1 MPFRFLNSTIDDA
14 IPGSDV
20 KTRAHSKAS
29 RNCVDTLMHYTR
41 SALESD
47 ALSHRL
53 STVAAP
59 AHALPKLVLAF
70 LLAIVASQSDL
81 RAQTLAPPTAS
92 TPQPAASA
100 SAGTEEETIEPTFE
114 TQKLARTYILDVPAP
129 RGQITD
135 RNGEPLAQ
143 NRLNYNLAI
152 NFPTPLDFSDAQALS
167 FAKEKID
174 KTARLIGRKIKISD
188 DAILR
193 HYHNRGIMPMEIAQN
208 LTQVEYEQIKNE
220 PPPGVIV
227 RPTYVRVYPN
237 GKVAG
242 QIIGYTG
249 KTGRNPDGIV
259 DNHETLWP
267 ETEGREGLEQTFNQM
282 LAGKHGEYKLTFD
295 KDGRKTSEKLITPP
309 EPGFNVV
316 TTIDLRLQQLAEKA
330 LEAKAKRG
338 AIVIIDPNNGDIL
351 ALASWPTYDPN
362 LFVPS
367 ISAEQLK
374 TLQDDKDIPLLPRA
388 YRSSYPPGSTFK
400 IAVGIAAL
408 ESGAV
413 HPDDRYEC
421 VPSIQIGNV
430 TFHNWKKG
438 NRGALNFVQAL
449 TESCDTWFYQ
459 VGIRTGAQPIID
471 WALQLGFGAKCG
483 IPLRGEAEGRVPNDE
498 YMKATHG
505 RRLLNGDIANM
516 SIGQGDT
523 QVTPLQM
530 AQAMGV
536 VANGGTLYQTR
547 LVQQVQTFDNQIV
560 TAYQVRAKRILNLSA
575 ETLDEVHTGMI
586 DVVNGA
592 GGTAHQATLDNAE
605 VAGKTG
611 TAQWGP
617 KNKERTAAWFAGFLP
632 ADQPRYAFAALY
644 EGDVG
649 SKVHGGSA
657 AAPMIADVFKE
668 VYKSEKVVSQ
678 KQRRAREQPE
688 IRRAEP
694 VEEEDESD

>member
-1 MPFRFLNSTIDDA
+1 MRSLWETLSGLYIAFSIQATST
-14 IPGSDV
+14 
-20 KTRAHSKAS
+20 
-29 RNCVDTLMHYTR
+29 
-41 SALESD
+41 AL
-47 ALSHRL
+47 
-53 STVAAP
+53 
-59 AHALPKLVLAF
+59 F
-70 LLAIVASQSDL
+70 
-81 RAQTLAPPTAS
+81 AQALAPSAVPSAT
-92 TPQPAASA
+92 TPPQ
-100 SAGTEEETIEPTFE
+100 TEEETIVPTFE
-114 TQKLARTYILDVPAP
+114 TQKLSRTYILDVPAP

-135 RNGEPLAQ
+135 RNGESLAQ
-143 NRLNYNLAI
+143 NRLSYNLAI
-152 NFPTPLDFSDAQALS
+152 NFPTPLDFSDAQTLS
-167 FAKEKID
+167 FAREKID
-174 KTARLIGRKIKISD
+174 RTARLIGRKLKISD
-188 DAILR
+188 EAILR
-193 HYHNRGIMPMEIAQN
+193 HYHNRGVMPMEIAQN
-208 LTQVEYEQIKNE
+208 LSQVEYEQIKND

-227 RPTYVRVYPN
+227 RPIYVRVYPN

-267 ETEGREGLEQTFNQM
+267 EAEGREGLEQTFNEM
-282 LAGKHGEYKLTFD
+282 LTGKHGEYKLTFD

-309 EPGFNVV
+309 DPGYNVV
-316 TTIDLRLQQLAEKA
+316 TTLDLRLQQLAEKA

-374 TLQDDKDIPLLPRA
+374 LLQDDKDIPLLPRA

-408 ESGAV
+408 ESHSV
-413 HPDDRYEC
+413 YPDDRYEC

-459 VGIRTGAQPIID
+459 VGIKTGAQPIID
-471 WALQLGFGAKCG
+471 WALALGFGAKCG

-516 SIGQGDT
+516 SIGQGDI

-560 TAYQVRAKRILNLSA
+560 TAYQVRAKRTLKLSS
-575 ETLDEVHTGMI
+575 ETLDELHTGMT

-592 GGTAHQATLDNAE
+592 GGTAHQASLDNAE

-617 KNKERTAAWFAGFLP
+617 KNKERTAAWFSGFLP
-632 ADQPRYAFAALY
+632 ADQPRYAFAAVY

-668 VYKSEKVVSQ
+668 IYKSEKVVG
-678 KQRRAREQPE
+678 QRQPRAREKPE

>member
-1 MPFRFLNSTIDDA
+1 MVAAQAGLPAQTFAPPS
-14 IPGSDV
+14 
-20 KTRAHSKAS
+20 AS
-29 RNCVDTLMHYTR
+29 SPVP
-41 SALESD
+41 
-47 ALSHRL
+47 ALS
-53 STVAAP
+53 
-59 AHALPKLVLAF
+59 
-70 LLAIVASQSDL
+70 ASPS
-81 RAQTLAPPTAS
+81 PP
-92 TPQPAASA
+92 
-100 SAGTEEETIEPTFE
+100 EETIIPTFE
-114 TQKLARTYILDVPAP
+114 TQKLARTYILDVPGP

-135 RNGEPLAQ
+135 RNGVPLAQ
-143 NRLNYNLAI
+143 NRLSYNLAI
-152 NFPTPLDFSDAQALS
+152 NFPTPLDFSDAQTLS
-167 FAKEKID
+167 FVRGKID
-174 KTARLIGRKIKISD
+174 KTAKLISRTLKISD
-188 DAILR
+188 QAILR
-193 HYHNRGIMPMEIAQN
+193 HYRNRGIMPLEIAQN
-208 LTQVEYEQIKNE
+208 LSPADYNE
-220 PPPGVIV
+220 LKDNLPSGVIV
-227 RPTYVRVYPN
+227 RPVYVRVYPK

-242 QIIGYTG
+242 QIVGYTG

-282 LAGKHGEYKLTFD
+282 LTGKHGEYKLTFD
-295 KDGRKTSEKLITPP
+295 KDGRKTSERLVTPP
-309 EPGFNVV
+309 EPGYNVV
-316 TTIDLRLQQLAEKA
+316 TTLDVRLQELAEKA

-338 AIVIIDPNNGDIL
+338 AIVILDPNNGDVL

-374 TLQDDKDIPLLPRA
+374 ALQDDPNIPLLPRA

-400 IAVGIAAL
+400 IAVGIAAI

-413 HPDDRYEC
+413 RSDDQFNC
-421 VPSIQIGNV
+421 VPAIQIGNV

-438 NRGALNFVQAL
+438 DRGALNFVQAL

-459 VGIRTGAQPIID
+459 VGIKTGAQPIID
-471 WALQLGFGAKCG
+471 WALKLGFGAKCG

-505 RRLLNGDIANM
+505 RKLLNGDIANL
-516 SIGQGDT
+516 SIGQGDL

-530 AQAMGV
+530 AQSMGI
-536 VANGGTLYQTR
+536 VANGGTFYQTR
-547 LVQQVQTFDNQIV
+547 LVQQVQTFNNEIV
-560 TAYQVRAKRILNLSA
+560 TAYQVRAKR
-575 ETLDEVHTGMI
+575 TLDLLSETRDQLRIGMV
-586 DVVNGA
+586 DAVNGR
-592 GGTAHQATLDNAE
+592 GGTGHQASLENVE

-617 KNKERTAAWFAGFLP
+617 KHKERTAAWFAGFLP
-632 ADQPRYAFAALY
+632 ADQPQYAFAALY

-649 SKVHGGSA
+649 SNVHGGSS

-668 VYKSEKVVSQ
+668 IYKGQ
-678 KQRRAREQPE
+678 QMAGRQRREQEPE

>member
-1 MPFRFLNSTIDDA
+1 MRSLWGTSGSLWIAFSILARST
-14 IPGSDV
+14 
-20 KTRAHSKAS
+20 
-29 RNCVDTLMHYTR
+29 
-41 SALESD
+41 AL
-47 ALSHRL
+47 
-53 STVAAP
+53 
-59 AHALPKLVLAF
+59 F
-70 LLAIVASQSDL
+70 
-81 RAQTLAPPTAS
+81 AQALAPSAVPS
-92 TPQPAASA
+92 TTTSPE
-100 SAGTEEETIEPTFE
+100 TEEETIVPTFE

-135 RNGEPLAQ
+135 RNGESLAQ
-143 NRLNYNLAI
+143 NRLSYNLAI

-167 FAKEKID
+167 FAREKID
-174 KTARLIGRKIKISD
+174 RTARLIGRKIKISD
-188 DAILR
+188 EAILR

-208 LTQVEYEQIKNE
+208 LSQLEYEQIKNA

-227 RPTYVRVYPN
+227 RPIYVRVYPN

-267 ETEGREGLEQTFNQM
+267 ETEGREGLEQTFNEM
-282 LAGKHGEYKLTFD
+282 LTGKHGEYKLTFD
-295 KDGRKTSEKLITPP
+295 KDGRKTSEKLITSP
-309 EPGFNVV
+309 EPGYNVV
-316 TTIDLRLQQLAEKA
+316 TTLDFHLQELAEKA
-330 LEAKAKRG
+330 LASKAKRG
-338 AIVIIDPNNGDIL
+338 AMVFIDPNNGDIL

-362 LFVPS
+362 MFVPS
-367 ISAEQLK
+367 ISADQLK
-374 TLQDDKDIPLLPRA
+374 ALQDDKDIPLLPRA

-408 ESGAV
+408 ESHAV
-413 HPDDRYEC
+413 YRDDRYQC
-421 VPSIQIGNV
+421 VPAYQIGNV

-438 NRGALNFVQAL
+438 DRGALNFVQAL

-459 VGIRTGAQPIID
+459 VGVKTGSAPIID
-471 WALQLGFGAKCG
+471 WALKLGFGAKCG
-483 IPLRGEAEGRVPNDE
+483 IPLRGEAEGRIPNDQ

-505 RRLLNGDIANM
+505 RRILNGDIANM
-516 SIGQGDT
+516 SIGQGDIK
-523 QVTPLQM
+523 VTPLQM
-530 AQAMGV
+530 AQAMGI
-536 VANGGTLYQTR
+536 VANGGTFYQTR

-560 TAYQVRAKRILNLSA
+560 TAYQVRAKRTLDLSSG
-575 ETLDEVHTGMI
+575 TLDELRTGMI

-592 GGTAHQATLDNAE
+592 GGTAHQASLDNVD

-617 KNKERTAAWFAGFLP
+617 KNKERTAAWFAGFMP
-632 ADQPRYAFAALY
+632 ADQPRYAFAAVY

-649 SKVHGGSA
+649 STVHGGSA

-668 VYKSEKVVSQ
+668 VYKGQMLTSRSE
-678 KQRRAREQPE
+678 RRAREQPE

-694 VEEEDESD
+694 VEEQDESD

>member
-1 MPFRFLNSTIDDA
+1 MKSLW
-14 IPGSDV
+14 G
-20 KTRAHSKAS
+20 
-29 RNCVDTLMHYTR
+29 TLGG
-41 SALESD
+41 LW
-47 ALSHRL
+47 
-53 STVAAP
+53 VAFSIQA
-59 AHALPKLVLAF
+59 
-70 LLAIVASQSDL
+70 
-81 RAQTLAPPTAS
+81 TPTAS
-92 TPQPAASA
+92 FAQALAPSAVPSTSTLPQAD
-100 SAGTEEETIEPTFE
+100 EETIVPTFE

-143 NRLNYNLAI
+143 NRLSYNLAI
-152 NFPTPLDFSDAQALS
+152 NFPTPLDFSDAQTLS
-167 FAKEKID
+167 FAREKID
-174 KTARLIGRKIKISD
+174 RTARLIGRKLKISD
-188 DAILR
+188 EAILR

-208 LTQVEYEQIKNE
+208 LGQLEYEQIKND

-227 RPTYVRVYPN
+227 RPIYVRVYPN

-267 ETEGREGLEQTFNQM
+267 ETEGREGLEQTFNDM
-282 LAGKHGEYKLTFD
+282 LTGKHGEYKLTFD

-309 EPGFNVV
+309 EPGYNVV
-316 TTIDLRLQQLAEKA
+316 TTLDLRLQQLAEKA

-374 TLQDDKDIPLLPRA
+374 ILQNDPDIPLLPRA

-408 ESGAV
+408 ESHAV
-413 HPDDRYEC
+413 QPDDRYEC
-421 VPSIQIGNV
+421 VPAIQIGNV

-438 NRGALNFVQAL
+438 NRGELNFVQAL

-459 VGIRTGAQPIID
+459 VGIKTGAQPIID

-530 AQAMGV
+530 AQSMGV

-560 TAYQVRAKRILNLSA
+560 TAYQVRAKRTLDLSS
-575 ETLDEVHTGMI
+575 ETLDELHTGMT

-592 GGTAHQATLDNAE
+592 GGTAHQASLDNAE

-632 ADQPRYAFAALY
+632 ADQPRYSFAAVY

-657 AAPMIADVFKE
+657 AAPMIADIFKE
-668 VYKSEKVVSQ
+668 IYKGEKVVSQ
-678 KQRRAREQPE
+678 PNGQKQRRTREQPE

>member
-1 MPFRFLNSTIDDA
+1 MIRDSSLSLRMIF
-14 IPGSDV
+14 
-20 KTRAHSKAS
+20 TR
-29 RNCVDTLMHYTR
+29 NVVWWI
-41 SALESD
+41 
-47 ALSHRL
+47 ALSIV
-53 STVAAP
+53 TPAVAT
-59 AHALPKLVLAF
+59 
-70 LLAIVASQSDL
+70 
-81 RAQTLAPPTAS
+81 RAQTLMPTPAPAT
-92 TPQPAASA
+92 TRGAAP
-100 SAGTEEETIEPTFE
+100 EEETIIPTFE

-135 RNGEPLAQ
+135 RNGAPLAQ
-143 NRLNYNLAI
+143 NRLSYNLVI
-152 NFPTPLDFSDAQALS
+152 NFPTPLDFSDAQALN

-174 KTARLIGRKIKISD
+174 YAGKLIGRRLRISD

-193 HYHNRGIMPMEIAQN
+193 HYRNRGIMPLEIAQN
-208 LTQVEYEQIKNE
+208 LSQQEYEKVKGDL
-220 PPPGVIV
+220 PAGMMV
-227 RPTYVRVYPN
+227 RPIYVRTYPN

-242 QIIGYTG
+242 QIVGYTG

-267 ETEGREGLEQTFNQM
+267 ETEGREGLEQTFNAM
-282 LAGKHGEYKLTFD
+282 LTGKHGEYKLTFD
-295 KDGRKTSEKLITPP
+295 KDGRKTSEKLVTPP
-309 EPGFNVV
+309 EPGYNVV

-338 AIVIIDPNNGDIL
+338 AMVIIDPNNGDIL

-374 TLQDDKDIPLLPRA
+374 MLQDDPNIPLLPRA

-400 IAVGIAAL
+400 VAVGIAAL
-408 ESGAV
+408 EAHAV
-413 HPDDRYEC
+413 YPDDQYQC
-421 VPSIQIGNV
+421 VPAIQVGNV
-430 TFHNWKKG
+430 TFHNWKKSD
-438 NRGALNFVQAL
+438 RGALNFVQAL

-459 VGIRTGAQPIID
+459 VGIKTGAAPIID
-471 WALQLGFGAKCG
+471 WALKLGFGAKCG
-483 IPLRGEAEGRVPNDE
+483 IPLRGEAEGRIPNDE

-505 RRLLNGDIANM
+505 RRILNGDIANM
-516 SIGQGDT
+516 SIGQGDI
-523 QVTPLQM
+523 QATPLQM
-530 AQAMGV
+530 AQAMGII
-536 VANGGTLYQTR
+536 ANGGTVYQTR

-560 TAYQVRAKRILNLSA
+560 TAYQVRAKR
-575 ETLDEVHTGMI
+575 TLDLSSGTLDQVRTGMT

-592 GGTAHQATLDNAE
+592 GGTAHQASLDNVE

-617 KNKERTAAWFAGFLP
+617 KHKERTAAWFSGFLP
-632 ADQPRYAFAALY
+632 TDQPKYAFTAVY

-668 VYKSEKVVSQ
+668 IYHG
-678 KQRRAREQPE
+678 
-688 IRRAEP
+688 
-694 VEEEDESD
+694 ES

>member
-1 MPFRFLNSTIDDA
+1 MKSLW
-14 IPGSDV
+14 G
-20 KTRAHSKAS
+20 
-29 RNCVDTLMHYTR
+29 TLGG
-41 SALESD
+41 LW
-47 ALSHRL
+47 
-53 STVAAP
+53 
-59 AHALPKLVLAF
+59 LAF
-70 LLAIVASQSDL
+70 SIQA
-81 RAQTLAPPTAS
+81 TPTAS
-92 TPQPAASA
+92 FAQMLAPSAVPSTSTPPQAD
-100 SAGTEEETIEPTFE
+100 EETIVPTFE

-143 NRLNYNLAI
+143 NRLSYNLAI
-152 NFPTPLDFSDAQALS
+152 NFPTPLDFSDAQTLS
-167 FAKEKID
+167 FAREKID
-174 KTARLIGRKIKISD
+174 RTARLIGRKIKISD
-188 DAILR
+188 EAILR

-208 LTQVEYEQIKNE
+208 LSQLEYEQIKND
-220 PPPGVIV
+220 PPPAVIV
-227 RPTYVRVYPN
+227 RPIYVRVYPN

-267 ETEGREGLEQTFNQM
+267 ETEGREGLEQTFNDM
-282 LAGKHGEYKLTFD
+282 LTGKHGEYKLTFD

-309 EPGFNVV
+309 EPGYNVV
-316 TTIDLRLQQLAEKA
+316 TTLDLRLQQLAEKA

-338 AIVIIDPNNGDIL
+338 AIVISDPNNGDIL

-374 TLQDDKDIPLLPRA
+374 ILQNDPDIPLLPRA

-408 ESGAV
+408 ESDAV
-413 HPDDRYEC
+413 QPDDRYEC
-421 VPSIQIGNV
+421 VPAIQIGNV

-459 VGIRTGAQPIID
+459 VGIKTGAQPIID

-523 QVTPLQM
+523 QATPLQM

-560 TAYQVRAKRILNLSA
+560 TAYQVRAKRTLNLSS
-575 ETLDEVHTGMI
+575 ETLDELHTGMV

-592 GGTAHQATLDNAE
+592 GGTAHQASLDNAE

-632 ADQPRYAFAALY
+632 ADQPRYAFAAIY

-657 AAPMIADVFKE
+657 AAPMIADIFKE
-668 VYKSEKVVSQ
+668 IYKGEKVVSQPNGQ

-688 IRRAEP
+688 IRRAER

>member
-1 MPFRFLNSTIDDA
+1 MRTP
-14 IPGSDV
+14 
-20 KTRAHSKAS
+20 
-29 RNCVDTLMHYTR
+29 
-41 SALESD
+41 
-47 ALSHRL
+47 
-53 STVAAP
+53 AP
-59 AHALPKLVLAF
+59 SPSV
-70 LLAIVASQSDL
+70 S
-81 RAQTLAPPTAS
+81 P
-92 TPQPAASA
+92 
-100 SAGTEEETIEPTFE
+100 EEETIIPTFE

-135 RNGEPLAQ
+135 RNGESVAQ
-143 NRLNYNLAI
+143 NKLSYNLTI
-152 NFPTPLDFSDAQALS
+152 SFPTPLDFSDAQTLS
-167 FAKEKID
+167 FAREKID
-174 KTARLIGRKIKISD
+174 RTARLIGRKLKISD

-193 HYHNRGIMPMEIAQN
+193 HYHNRGVMPMEIAQN
-208 LTQVEYEQIKNE
+208 LSELEYEQIKND

-227 RPTYVRVYPN
+227 RPIYVRVYPN

-267 ETEGREGLEQTFNQM
+267 ETEGREGLEQTFNEM
-282 LAGKHGEYKLTFD
+282 LTGKHGEYKLTFD

-309 EPGFNVV
+309 DPGYNVV
-316 TTIDLRLQQLAEKA
+316 TTLDLRLQQLAEKA

-338 AIVIIDPNNGDIL
+338 AMVIIDPNNGDIL

-374 TLQDDKDIPLLPRA
+374 LLQDDKDIPLLPRA

-413 HPDDRYEC
+413 YPDDQYEC
-421 VPSIQIGNV
+421 VPAIQIGNV

-459 VGIRTGAQPIID
+459 VGIKTGAQPIID
-471 WALQLGFGAKCG
+471 WALALGFGAKCG

-505 RRLLNGDIANM
+505 RKLLNGDIANM
-516 SIGQGDT
+516 SIGQGDI

-560 TAYQVRAKRILNLSA
+560 TAYQVRAKRTLNLSS
-575 ETLDEVHTGMI
+575 ETLDELHTGMI

-592 GGTAHQATLDNAE
+592 GGTAHQASLDNAE

-632 ADQPRYAFAALY
+632 ADQPRYAFAVLY

-657 AAPMIADVFKE
+657 AAPMIADVFNE
-668 VYKSEKVVSQ
+668 IYKSEKVVGQ
-678 KQRRAREQPE
+678 RQRRAREQPE